1 MILKRVNLVIFI
13 LSFFLCNLAKAQSKR
28 IIKWTE
34 PKVFNFSK
42 NISVTAFNFE
52 NCSHD
57 GGQDYMPIYSERIP
71 LPDGNVNVDFTIT
84 DAVYQNVAPKDQ
96 SLVSRSINSEITPD
110 INIVTYRKISAAWVS
125 FIPIRKNQ
133 STGLY
138 EQLVSF
144 TITKVNKAAKY
155 SSASVQR
162 YYAPQS
168 VLATG
173 KWYKVAVTTDGIFKM
188 SYSFLKNQ
196 LGISDLD
203 NIDPKNIRVYGNGGG
218 MVPMLNSDWRA
229 DDLLENAIYV
239 EGEDDGKFNF
249 TDFVLFYGQG
259 PDRWNYT
266 SSDQRF
272 HHQKNNYS
280 DSTYFFINVDKGPGK
295 RIQLQSNS
303 NQNPTSQLTTFD
315 DYRFYE
321 IDKNNLIKSGR
332 EWYGDAFDV
341 QPSQDFVFSFPNLTP
356 GSQAYLKTD
365 VAGRSFNGGAN
376 GSNFKVSYNNQVI
389 QNINVTS
396 VLNDFT
402 QPYCS
407 VPTAN
412 TTALFNP
419 VGQDI
424 TLKINFT
431 ALYQPANGWL
441 NYLELNVKR
450 NLVFTGSSLFFRDK
464 SSTGIGNYTKF
475 SVTEVPSTG
484 FQIWDIT
491 IPWNVLKQDNAY
503 NAGTSSFTVAT
514 DTLKQFVMFNASA
527 YKAPEVVGPVENQN
541 LHSLPQADLIIIA
554 HSEFYNE
561 ANRLAEFH
569 RNHDTLRV
577 VVATPE
583 QVYNEFSSGAQDV
596 SAIRDFCKMFYD
608 RATATSDLPR
618 YLLLFGDGSYDNKGV
633 LYKSGN
639 YIVTYQS
646 LNSCS
651 PTNSYCSDDFFGLL
665 DDSEGYWNTNEETD
679 LGIGRIPA
687 GSEAQAKL
695 VVDKVI
701 SYTTAPGKIIDE
713 SACAG
718 NLSPMG
724 DWRNTLTFI
733 ADDQDGIL
741 HVNTADKLAKRAQA
755 DVPVYNIDK
764 IYLDGFQQVSTPGGQ
779 RYPSVKDAINKRI
792 EKGSLLINYTGH
804 GGELGWTEERVLE
817 VSDVRSWKNYE
828 KLAVFITATCEFS
841 RYDDPSRTAAG
852 ELCLVSGA
860 GGAIGLFTT
869 TRLAYSN
876 TNENINTAMIDS
888 MFTPKN
894 GEMPRLG
901 DIFNSA
907 KRQTANDPG
916 QRNFAL
922 LGDPAVR
929 MRYPKYNIVATEING
944 TNISIANDTLKALS
958 TVTIK
963 GEVRDAN
970 GNKLSNFNGVVYPT
984 VYDKVDSL
992 KTLRNDSTGNNQSGL
1007 FNYVIQK
1014 SVLYKGK
1021 ASVTN
1026 GDFQFTFIVPKD
1038 IKYNVGKGRLSFYAQ
1053 DGFEDAQG
1061 YNNTINI
1068 GGVNLNA
1075 ASDSKGPQIKL
1086 YLNNDKFVF
1095 GGTTNENP
1103 SVYAELADSNG
1114 INTVGNGIGHDITI
1128 QLDNANDKIYTL
1140 NDYYQGDL
1148 NSYSKGK
1155 VIYPLEDLTP
1165 GRHTLTLK
1173 AWDIY
1178 NNSSETYTE
1187 FVVSESTKMTL
1198 SRVLNY
1204 PNPFTTK
1211 TSFFF
1216 EHNLSCQTLKVDIRI
1231 FTVSGKLIKTIS
1243 QYVNC
1248 DGFRQDG
1255 VDWDGR
1261 DEYGDL
1267 IGKGVYLYRLK
1278 VSSLNG
1284 QSAEKI
1290 EKLVILK

>member
-1 MILKRVNLVIFI
+1 MKFTRIASFIILFVNIF
-13 LSFFLCNLAKAQSKR
+13 SFTGFAQSKR

-34 PKVFNFSK
+34 PKLFSFSK
-42 NISVTAFNFE
+42 SISVTAFNFE

-57 GGQDYMPIYSERIP
+57 GGQDYMPVYSERIA
-71 LPDGNVNVDFTIT
+71 LPDGNVNVDFVIT
-84 DAVYQNVAPKDQ
+84 DAVYQAIPPQTQVPI
-96 SLVSRSINSEITPD
+96 SRNIGTEIIPTV
-110 INIVTYRKISAAWVS
+110 NISTYRKVSAAWVS
-125 FIPIRKNQ
+125 FIPIRKNPA
-133 STGLY
+133 TGTY

-144 TITKVNKAAKY
+144 SLLKVNKAPKNG
-155 SSASVQR
+155 SAVVQR
-162 YYAPQS
+162 IYAPSS
-168 VLATG
+168 VLSSG
-173 KWYKVAVTTDGIFKM
+173 KWFKVAVTDDGIFKM
-188 SYSFLKNQ
+188 TYSFLKNS

-203 NIDPKNIRVYGNGGG
+203 NIDPRNIRVYGNGGG
-218 MVPMLNSDWRA
+218 MVPILNSDWRA

-239 EGEDDGKFNF
+239 EGENDGKFNF
-249 TDFVLFYGQG
+249 TDYVLFYGQS
-259 PDRWNYT
+259 PDRWKYSAT
-266 SSDQRF
+266 DQRF
-272 HHQKNNYS
+272 HHQKHSYS
-280 DSTYFFINVDKGPGK
+280 DSTFYFINVDLGLGK
-295 RIQLQSNS
+295 RIQQQANATQTPI
-303 NQNPTSQLTTFD
+303 NQITTFD

-321 IDKNNLIKSGR
+321 VDKNNLIKSGR

-341 QPSQDFVFSFPNLTP
+341 QPSQDFTFSFPNLTA

-376 GSNFKVSYNNQVI
+376 GSTFKVSYNNQLI
-389 QNINVTS
+389 QTINAVS
-396 VLNDFT
+396 VPNDFT
-402 QPYCS
+402 QPYCA
-407 VPTAN
+407 VPTVN

-419 VGQDI
+419 TGQDI
-424 TLKINFT
+424 TLKINFS
-431 ALYQPANGWL
+431 AIYQPANGWL

-450 NLVFTGSSLFFRDK
+450 NLTFTGNAVYFRDK
-464 SSTGIGNYTKF
+464 SSVGLGNFTKYTI
-475 SVTEVPSTG
+475 TDLPSTG

-491 IPWNVLKQDNAY
+491 IPWNVLTQENLY
-503 NAGTSSFTVAT
+503 TAGSASFTVAT
-514 DTLKQFVMFNASA
+514 DTLKQFVVFNTAA
-527 YKAPEVVGPVENQN
+527 YKIPEAYGSIENQN
-541 LHSLPQADLIIIA
+541 LHAMPQTDLIIVA
-554 HSEFYNE
+554 HPEFLE
-561 ANRLAEFH
+561 QANRLADFH
-569 RNHDTLRV
+569 RNHDTMRV

-583 QVYNEFSSGAQDV
+583 QVYNEYSSGAQDV
-596 SAIRDFCKMFYD
+596 SGIRDFVKMFYD
-608 RATATSDLPR
+608 RATTSADLPR

-639 YIVTYQS
+639 NIVTYQS

-651 PTNSYCSDDFFGLL
+651 PTASYCSDDFFGLL
-665 DDSEGYWNTNEETD
+665 DDAEGYWNTNEELD

-687 GSEAQAKL
+687 GSEAQARIA
-695 VVDKVI
+695 VDKVVG
-701 SYTTAPGKIIDE
+701 YTTAPGRIIDE

-718 NLSPMG
+718 NQSPMG
-724 DWRNTLTFI
+724 DWRNVLTFI

-755 DVPVYNIDK
+755 IVPVYNIDK

-792 EKGSLLINYTGH
+792 EKGALLINYTGH

-817 VSDVRSWKNYE
+817 ISDIRSWKNYE

-841 RYDDPSRTAAG
+841 RYDDPSRTSAG
-852 ELCLVSGA
+852 ELCLINGA

-876 TNENINTAMIDS
+876 TNENINTVMIDS
-888 MFTPKN
+888 MFVPIN

-901 DIFNSA
+901 DIFSSA
-907 KRQTANDPG
+907 KRQTSNDPG

-929 MRYPKYNIVATEING
+929 MRYPKYKIAATEING
-944 TNISIANDTLKALS
+944 TNISLATDTLKALS

-963 GEVRDAN
+963 GEVRDDN
-970 GNKLSNFNGVVYPT
+970 GNKLTGFNGVVYPT

-992 KTLRNDSTGNNQSGL
+992 KTLRNDSTGNNQSGA

-1014 SVLYKGK
+1014 SVLYKGQ
-1021 ASVTN
+1021 ASVTS

-1053 DGFEDAQG
+1053 NGFEDAQG
-1061 YNNTINI
+1061 YNNDINI
-1068 GGVNLNA
+1068 GGVNPNA
-1075 ASDSKGPQIKL
+1075 PSDSKGPQIKL
-1086 YLNNDKFVF
+1086 YLNSDKFVF
-1095 GGTTNENP
+1095 GGITNESP

-1114 INTVGNGIGHDITI
+1114 INTVGNGVGHDITV
-1128 QLDNANDKIYTL
+1128 QLDNANDKIFSL

-1148 NSYSKGK
+1148 NSYSRGK
-1155 VIYPLEDLTP
+1155 VIYPLENLSP

-1178 NNSSETYTE
+1178 NNSSESYTE
-1187 FVVSESTKMTL
+1187 FVVAESTKMEL
-1198 SRVLNY
+1198 SHVLNY

-1211 TSFFF
+1211 TNFFF
-1216 EHNLSCQTLKVDIRI
+1216 EHNLTCQTLKVDLRI
-1231 FTVSGKLIKTIS
+1231 FNVSGKIIKTIS

-1248 DGFRQDG
+1248 DGYRLDG
-1255 VDWDGR
+1255 VEWDGR
-1261 DEYGDL
+1261 DEYGDRL
-1267 IGKGVYLYRLK
+1267 GKGVYLYRLK

-1290 EKLVILK
+1290 EKLVIL